1 MQVISALGGR
11 SSRPFKF
18 AFPHADID
26 RMRARAD
33 NFGALRL
40 AAATAVLLSHG
51 YWLTGREDPLAVRF
65 GESLG
70 DVAVAVFF
78 AISGFLVAGSWDRDP
93 RLRRFLARRARRIW
107 PGLAVAVLVMAFVI
121 GPLFTRLAPVDYL
134 ASDATRAY
142 VVGKV
147 TLLGGGD
154 QLPGVFDAN
163 PRPEANGSLWTL
175 PNEVKAYLILAG
187 LGLLGAFRRRRLLG
201 AAWLG
206 VVGATVLLRATDAA
220 STAALSSR
228 AIYLFAVFLG
238 GALMYT
244 HRQRLRLHW
253 LVAACLLAGWA
264 LSAGTVFQWAVGAA
278 AFPYASLWLA
288 YRTRPVLVR
297 FFGRM
302 DLSYGIYLY
311 SFPVEQAIRA
321 LGGPAAGPAV
331 LIAVALPVSGAL
343 ALLSWL
349 LVEKP
354 CLARRSSSGEGERR
368 RQARELAVTPAQAA

>member
-1 MQVISALGGR
+1 V
-11 SSRPFKF
+11 
-18 AFPHADID
+18 
-26 RMRARAD
+26 RARAD

-51 YWLTGREDPLAVRF
+51 FWLAGREDPVAVRF
-65 GESLG
+65 DDSLG

-78 AISGFLVAGSWDRDP
+78 AISGFLVAGSWARDP
-93 RLRRFLARRARRIW
+93 RLRSFLARRARRIW
-107 PGLAVAVLVMAFVI
+107 PGLVAAVIVTAFVI
-121 GPLFTRLAPVDYL
+121 GPLFSSLAPVDYL

-175 PNEVKAYLILAG
+175 PNEVKAYLILAA
-187 LGLLGAFRRRRLLG
+187 LGLAGGFRRKRLLG
-201 AAWLG
+201 AAW
-206 VVGATVLLRATDAA
+206 VAAVGATVLLRVTDAA
-220 STAALSSR
+220 STAALASR
-228 AIYLFAVFLG
+228 AVYLLAVFLG
-238 GALMYT
+238 GALMYSNR
-244 HRQRLRLHW
+244 HRLRLNG

-297 FFGRM
+297 FTGRM

-321 LGGPAAGPAV
+321 LGGPGAGPV
-331 LIAVALPVSGAL
+331 VVIAFALPVTGAL

-354 CLARRSSSGEGERR
+354 CLRRRSSSGEAER
-368 RQARELAVTPAQAA
+368 APGRELAVPAGA